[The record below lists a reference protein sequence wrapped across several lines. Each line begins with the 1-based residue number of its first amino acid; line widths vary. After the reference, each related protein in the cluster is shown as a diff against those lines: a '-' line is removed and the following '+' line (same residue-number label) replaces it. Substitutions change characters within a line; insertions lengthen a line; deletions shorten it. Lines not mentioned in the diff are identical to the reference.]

1 MPSTNNLIDPNADV
15 LTPESTS
22 QNLPPQPLKLP
33 LGESIHIQ
41 SNQMVF
47 DWMVLRDALYSYISE
62 DAYELGVSV
71 FVEDF
76 PREINLSTEL
86 VQEEGNSESF
96 TCSKAELL
104 TGLIEALNQYL
115 KSILEGKI
123 KKSLYEIEY
132 VKTIIEGLQDE
143 LDDENEAL
151 QIFKTN
157 MIFIRQGSNVV
168 IHEYYEE

>member
-15 LTPESTS
+15 LTPESPAPI
-22 QNLPPQPLKLP
+22 LALQPLKLP

-41 SNQMVF
+41 GNQMVF
-47 DWMVLRDALYSYISE
+47 DWMVLREALYSYISD

-76 PREINLSTEL
+76 PREINLSTAL

-115 KSILEGKI
+115 KNIQEGRIRKSI
-123 KKSLYEIEY
+123 YEIEY

-143 LDDENEAL
+143 LDDENEAI

-168 IHEYYEE
+168 ILEYYEE